1 MFSFFG
7 CVGSSSLLRLSL
19 VAAHGYLM
27 AVAAFVAE
35 HGLWGLRASVVSG
48 PQALERRLRGC
59 GAPVQLL
66 QGLWDLPRPG
76 VESMSTVL
84 TGGFF
89 IMEPPRKSS

>member
-35 HGLWGLRASVVSG
+35 HGLWGLRASVVAAG
-48 PQALERRLRGC
+48 RL
-59 GAPVQLL
+59 
-66 QGLWDLPRPG
+66 
-76 VESMSTVL
+76 
-84 TGGFF
+84 
-89 IMEPPRKSS
+89 